1 MRIKGKYLPVRVI
14 GDSMLPTLQCG
25 DFLLIKRIGPIEVGD
40 LVAVQVDPASDQ
52 LLIKRVVDIEAG
64 LYWLSGDNV
73 KASKDSRSFGWISE
87 QQIMGTVLI
96 RYWPKFKLNFKVN

>member
-14 GDSMLPTLQCG
+14 GDSMLPTLHSG
-25 DFLLIKRIGPIEVGD
+25 DLLLIKKAGPVAVGN

-52 LLIKRVVDIEAG
+52 LMIKRVVDNEAE

-73 KASKDSRSFGWISE
+73 KISKDSRSFGWISQE
-87 QQIMGTVLI
+87 QIVGIVLMK
-96 RYWPKFKLNFKVN
+96 YWPKFKFNFKVH